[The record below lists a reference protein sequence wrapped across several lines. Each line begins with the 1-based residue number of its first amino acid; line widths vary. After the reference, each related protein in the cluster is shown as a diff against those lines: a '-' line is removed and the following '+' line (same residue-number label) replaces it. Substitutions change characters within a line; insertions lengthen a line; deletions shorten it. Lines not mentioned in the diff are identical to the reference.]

1 MPVVGNHRP
10 HRLANYMARRAA
22 APASRLLANGCAVRG
37 TEDVTR
43 ESGKGFAQGNVVYG
57 IASGWISASSP

>member
-1 MPVVGNHRP
+1 MLVVANPRP
-10 HRLANYMARRAA
+10 HRLANYEARRAA
-22 APASRLLANGCAVRG
+22 APASQLLANGCAVRG

-43 ESGKGFAQGNVVYG
+43 ERGKGFVQGNVVYG